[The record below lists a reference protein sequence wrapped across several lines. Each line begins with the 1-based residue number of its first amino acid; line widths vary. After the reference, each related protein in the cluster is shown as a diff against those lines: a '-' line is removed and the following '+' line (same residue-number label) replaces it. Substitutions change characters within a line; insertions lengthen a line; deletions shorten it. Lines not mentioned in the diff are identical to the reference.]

1 MLFWFQRRLAS
12 SLARLL
18 RNLGGGA
25 IGGDNTRAQ
34 RVLARMRNN
43 DGEEDH
49 ERYDNEEGCRLRNRD
64 TMKMGRM
71 RILRSRMVNAM
82 MRRDMNNY
90 MM

>member
-1 MLFWFQRRLAS
+1 
-12 SLARLL
+12 
-18 RNLGGGA
+18 
-25 IGGDNTRAQ
+25 
-34 RVLARMRNN
+34 MRNN

-64 TMKMGRM
+64 TMKMRWRM